1 MNVYGTAAVN
11 VQTKLFPL
19 MVRSAPLRAWRTMLR
34 IAARTMQARS
44 RSRASPFET
53 PASQAPQGEGIN

>member
-11 VQTKLFPL
+11 VQTQLFPL

-34 IAARTMQARS
+34 IAARTMQARLS
-44 RSRASPFET
+44 IPGLALRDACFAGSC
-53 PASQAPQGEGIN
+53 G